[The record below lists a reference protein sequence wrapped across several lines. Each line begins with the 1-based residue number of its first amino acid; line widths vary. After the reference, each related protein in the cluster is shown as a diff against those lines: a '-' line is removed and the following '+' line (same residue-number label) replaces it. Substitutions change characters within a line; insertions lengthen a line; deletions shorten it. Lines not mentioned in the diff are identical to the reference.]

1 MRFITETGTEYE
13 IQGEQVRRVGGDP
26 MRRDGEWLRL
36 LENPAVVVG
45 KPVTLVLEPLG
56 EGNLTL
62 RTTTPVTVIR

>member
-13 IQGEQVRRVGGDP
+13 IQGDRIRRVGGDP
-26 MRRDGEWLRL
+26 MRRDAEWLRL
-36 LENPAVVVG
+36 LETPAVVVG